1 MEIGIL
7 VKEKTQTKK
16 LMKPER
22 LFLIVTLVA
31 GLIFAIAQP
40 LFIEPDS
47 SYHFDK
53 SSYLSNT
60 VVDRTKIGFP
70 AEDYQSAPL
79 PFTTVTRKMKDGT
92 YFKDFF
98 ETKLPLVSKSK
109 VTDKRALGKKWY
121 QDIMHLIPALGVKV
135 GYMIYPSVGSMVLV
149 ARLFSLIFF
158 VLTMYFIIKKLKAYQ
173 MIFTII
179 SVTPVAIQFATS
191 LSYDSYNYIVF
202 AWLSATL
209 INLAVELQENK
220 EIQLKDFFLRIILP
234 SIALYFSKANSRL
247 LYLIVLAVFIVIV
260 AKKLKLSL
268 TKLQVLIGSGVLI
281 GLGALVYI
289 FRYHDQLCLVVSK
302 FLYTFMEPYYSVLTT
317 QVISGT
323 STAAIPA
330 WFYPIQYGALILLFL
345 SYTKE
350 QVPRWFAWLGL
361 LINLI
366 NLFGVLFKFA
376 IDPAFTEHVIT
387 GPQGRY
393 FTVFILLLAPI
404 LTLLAQKI
412 SVKSTGSWLRRIVLF
427 VSLMALAL
435 NLGVTTLRSYHL
447 HLPMDEYRS
456 GIEHYIFK

>member
-7 VKEKTQTKK
+7 VMENSQTKK

-22 LFLIVTLVA
+22 LFLIVALVA
-31 GLIFAIAQP
+31 GLIFIIAQP
-40 LFIEPDS
+40 LFVEPDA

-60 VVDRTKIGFP
+60 VVDRAQIGFP

-79 PFTTVTRKMKDGT
+79 PFATVTMKMKDGT

-98 ETKLPLVSKSK
+98 ATKLPLVSKSK
-109 VTDKRALGKKWY
+109 VTDKRALGINWY

-158 VLTMYFIIKKLKAYQ
+158 VLTMYFIIKKIKAYQ
-173 MIFTII
+173 MIFTIL
-179 SVTPVAIQFATS
+179 SVTPVVIQFAAS
-191 LSYDSYNYIVF
+191 LSYDAYNYIAF

-209 INLAVELQENK
+209 INLAVDLQEK
-220 EIQLKDFFLRIILP
+220 KVIQIKDFFLRLILP
-234 SIALYFSKANSRL
+234 SVALLFSKTNSRL
-247 LYLIVLAVFIVIV
+247 LYLIVLAFFIVII
-260 AKKLKLSL
+260 AQKLKISL
-268 TKLQVLIGSGVLI
+268 TKVQALIGSGGLI
-281 GLGALVYI
+281 ALGALLYL
-289 FRYHDQLCLVVSK
+289 FRYQDQLRLLVSK

-323 STAAIPA
+323 STVAIPA

-361 LINLI
+361 LINLM
-366 NLFGVLFKFA
+366 NLFGVLFKYA
-376 IDPAFTEHVIT
+376 IDPSFAEHVIT

-393 FTVFILLLAPI
+393 FTVFLLLLAPI
-404 LTLLAQKI
+404 LTLVAQKI
-412 SVKSTGSWLRRIVLF
+412 SVKSSGTWLRRIVLF
-427 VSLMALAL
+427 VSVMALAL
-435 NLGVTTLRSYHL
+435 NLGVTTLRSYYL

>member
-7 VKEKTQTKK
+7 VMENSQTKK

-22 LFLIVTLVA
+22 LFLIVALVA
-31 GLIFAIAQP
+31 GLIFIIAQP
-40 LFIEPDS
+40 LFVEPDA

-60 VVDRTKIGFP
+60 VVDRAQIGFP

-79 PFTTVTRKMKDGT
+79 PFATDTMKMKDGT

-109 VTDKRALGKKWY
+109 VTDKRALGINWY

-158 VLTMYFIIKKLKAYQ
+158 VLTMYFIIKKIKAYQ
-173 MIFTII
+173 MIFTIL
-179 SVTPVAIQFATS
+179 SVTPVVIQFAAS
-191 LSYDSYNYIVF
+191 LSYDAYNYIAF

-209 INLAVELQENK
+209 INLAVDLQEK
-220 EIQLKDFFLRIILP
+220 KVIQIKDFFLRLILP
-234 SIALYFSKANSRL
+234 SVALLFSKTNSRL
-247 LYLIVLAVFIVIV
+247 LYLIVLAFFIVII
-260 AKKLKLSL
+260 AQKLKISL
-268 TKLQVLIGSGVLI
+268 TKVQALIGSGGLI
-281 GLGALVYI
+281 ALGALLYL
-289 FRYHDQLCLVVSK
+289 FRYQDQLRLLVSK

-323 STAAIPA
+323 STVAIPA

-361 LINLI
+361 LINLM
-366 NLFGVLFKFA
+366 NLFGVLFKYA
-376 IDPAFTEHVIT
+376 IDPSFAEHVIT

-393 FTVFILLLAPI
+393 FTVFLLLLAPI
-404 LTLLAQKI
+404 LTLVAQKI
-412 SVKSTGSWLRRIVLF
+412 SVKSSGTWLRRIVLF
-427 VSLMALAL
+427 VSVMALAL
-435 NLGVTTLRSYHL
+435 NLGVTTLRSYYL

>member
-7 VKEKTQTKK
+7 VKEKTKTKK

-22 LFLIVTLVA
+22 LFLIVALVA

-60 VVDRTKIGFP
+60 VVDRAKIGFP

-79 PFTTVTRKMKDGT
+79 PFTTVTTKMKDGT

-109 VTDKRALGKKWY
+109 VTDKRALGTKWY
-121 QDIMHLIPALGVKV
+121 QDVMHLIPALGVKV

-202 AWLSATL
+202 AC
-209 INLAVELQENK
+209 
-220 EIQLKDFFLRIILP
+220 RGCP
-234 SIALYFSKANSRL
+234 PHR
-247 LYLIVLAVFIVIV
+247 
-260 AKKLKLSL
+260 
-268 TKLQVLIGSGVLI
+268 
-281 GLGALVYI
+281 
-289 FRYHDQLCLVVSK
+289 C
-302 FLYTFMEPYYSVLTT
+302 
-317 QVISGT
+317 
-323 STAAIPA
+323 PA
-330 WFYPIQYGALILLFL
+330 HW
-345 SYTKE
+345 
-350 QVPRWFAWLGL
+350 
-361 LINLI
+361 
-366 NLFGVLFKFA
+366 
-376 IDPAFTEHVIT
+376 
-387 GPQGRY
+387 
-393 FTVFILLLAPI
+393 
-404 LTLLAQKI
+404 
-412 SVKSTGSWLRRIVLF
+412 
-427 VSLMALAL
+427 
-435 NLGVTTLRSYHL
+435 
-447 HLPMDEYRS
+447 
-456 GIEHYIFK
+456 

>member
-79 PFTTVTRKMKDGT
+79 PFTTVTTKMKDGT

-289 FRYHDQLCLVVSK
+289 FRYHDQLHL
-302 FLYTFMEPYYSVLTT
+302 LPRFMET
-317 QVISGT
+317 
-323 STAAIPA
+323 
-330 WFYPIQYGALILLFL
+330 
-345 SYTKE
+345 
-350 QVPRWFAWLGL
+350 
-361 LINLI
+361 
-366 NLFGVLFKFA
+366 
-376 IDPAFTEHVIT
+376 
-387 GPQGRY
+387 
-393 FTVFILLLAPI
+393 
-404 LTLLAQKI
+404 
-412 SVKSTGSWLRRIVLF
+412 
-427 VSLMALAL
+427 
-435 NLGVTTLRSYHL
+435 
-447 HLPMDEYRS
+447 
-456 GIEHYIFK
+456 

>member
-1 MEIGIL
+1 M

>member
-1 MEIGIL
+1 MENS
-7 VKEKTQTKK
+7 QTKK

-22 LFLIVTLVA
+22 LFLIVALVA
-31 GLIFAIAQP
+31 GLIFIIAQP
-40 LFIEPDS
+40 LFVEPDA

-60 VVDRTKIGFP
+60 VVDRAQIGFP

-79 PFTTVTRKMKDGT
+79 PFATDTMKMKDGT

-109 VTDKRALGKKWY
+109 VTDKRALGINWY

-158 VLTMYFIIKKLKAYQ
+158 VLTMYFIIKKIKAYQ
-173 MIFTII
+173 MIFTIL
-179 SVTPVAIQFATS
+179 SVTPVVIQFAAS
-191 LSYDSYNYIVF
+191 LSYDAYNYIAF

-209 INLAVELQENK
+209 INLAVDLQEK
-220 EIQLKDFFLRIILP
+220 KVIQIKDFFLRLILP
-234 SIALYFSKANSRL
+234 SVALLFSKTNSRL
-247 LYLIVLAVFIVIV
+247 LYLIVLAFFIVII
-260 AKKLKLSL
+260 AQKLKISL
-268 TKLQVLIGSGVLI
+268 TKVQALIGSGGLI
-281 GLGALVYI
+281 ALGALLYL
-289 FRYHDQLCLVVSK
+289 FRYQDQLRLLVSK

-323 STAAIPA
+323 STVAIPA

-361 LINLI
+361 LINLM
-366 NLFGVLFKFA
+366 NLFGVLFKYA
-376 IDPAFTEHVIT
+376 IDPSFAEHVIT

-393 FTVFILLLAPI
+393 FTVFLLLLAPI
-404 LTLLAQKI
+404 LTLVAQKI
-412 SVKSTGSWLRRIVLF
+412 SVKSSGTWLRRIVLF
-427 VSLMALAL
+427 VSVMALAL
-435 NLGVTTLRSYHL
+435 NLGVTTLRSYYL

>member
-22 LFLIVTLVA
+22 LFLIVALVA

-79 PFTTVTRKMKDGT
+79 PFTTVTTKMKDGT

-98 ETKLPLVSKSK
+98 ETKLPILPKNK
-109 VTDKRALGKKWY
+109 VADQRVLGTKWY
-121 QDIMHLIPALGVKV
+121 QDVMHIVPALGVKV
-135 GYMIYPSVGSMVLV
+135 GHMIYPSMGSMVLV
-149 ARLFSLIFF
+149 ARFFSLIFF
-158 VLTMYFIIKKLKAYQ
+158 SVAMYFIIKKLKAYQ
-173 MIFTII
+173 MIFTVI
-179 SVTPVAIQFATS
+179 SVTPTAIQFAAS
-191 LSYDSYNYIVF
+191 LSYDCYNYVAF

-209 INLAVELQENK
+209 INLAIDLK
-220 EIQLKDFFLRIILP
+220 TKKPILLKDFFLRIMFP
-234 SIALYFSKANSRL
+234 SIALYFSKANSKL
-247 LYLIVLAVFIVIV
+247 LYLLVLVVFLVIV
-260 AKKLKLSL
+260 GKKFKISL
-268 TKLQVLIGSGVLI
+268 TKMQLMIGSTALI
-281 GLGALVYI
+281 ILGFLSYVFKYQ
-289 FRYHDQLCLVVSK
+289 DQLHLVISK

-323 STAAIPA
+323 STVAIPA
-330 WFYPIQYGALILLFL
+330 WFYPIQYSALVLLFL

-366 NLFGVLFKFA
+366 NLFGVLFKYA
-376 IDPAFTEHVIT
+376 INPEFTEHVIT

-393 FTVFILLLAPI
+393 FTVFILLLAPS

-412 SVKSTGSWLRRIVLF
+412 SVKMSGAWLRRIVLS
-427 VSLMALAL
+427 VSAMALVL
-435 NLGVTTLRSYHL
+435 NLGITMLKSYHL
-447 HLPMDEYRS
+447 QLPLDEYRS

>member
-1 MEIGIL
+1 MENS
-7 VKEKTQTKK
+7 QTKK

-22 LFLIVTLVA
+22 LFLIVALVA
-31 GLIFAIAQP
+31 GLIFIIAQP
-40 LFIEPDS
+40 LFVEPDA

-60 VVDRTKIGFP
+60 VVDRAQIGFP

-79 PFTTVTRKMKDGT
+79 PFATVTTKMKDGT

-109 VTDKRALGKKWY
+109 VTDKRALGKNWY

-158 VLTMYFIIKKLKAYQ
+158 VLTMYFIIKKIKAYQ
-173 MIFTII
+173 MIFTIL
-179 SVTPVAIQFATS
+179 SVTPVVIQFAAS
-191 LSYDSYNYIVF
+191 LSYDAYNYIAF

-209 INLAVELQENK
+209 INLAVDLQEK
-220 EIQLKDFFLRIILP
+220 KVIQIKDFFLRLILP
-234 SIALYFSKANSRL
+234 SVALLFSKTNSRL
-247 LYLIVLAVFIVIV
+247 LYLIVLAFFIVII
-260 AKKLKLSL
+260 AQKLKISL
-268 TKLQVLIGSGVLI
+268 TKVQALIGSGGLI
-281 GLGALVYI
+281 ALGALLYL
-289 FRYHDQLCLVVSK
+289 FRYQDQLRLLVSK

-323 STAAIPA
+323 STVAIPA

-361 LINLI
+361 LINLM
-366 NLFGVLFKFA
+366 NLFGVLFKYA
-376 IDPAFTEHVIT
+376 IDPSFAEHVIT

-393 FTVFILLLAPI
+393 FTVFLLLLAPI
-404 LTLLAQKI
+404 LTLVAQKI
-412 SVKSTGSWLRRIVLF
+412 SVKSSGTWLRRIVLF
-427 VSLMALAL
+427 VSVMALAL
-435 NLGVTTLRSYHL
+435 NLGVTTLRSYYL

>member
-7 VKEKTQTKK
+7 VMENSQTKK

-22 LFLIVTLVA
+22 LFLIVALVA
-31 GLIFAIAQP
+31 GLIFIIAQP
-40 LFIEPDS
+40 LFVEPDA

-60 VVDRTKIGFP
+60 VVDRAQIGFP

-79 PFTTVTRKMKDGT
+79 PFATVTMKMKDGT

-109 VTDKRALGKKWY
+109 VTDKRALGINWY

-173 MIFTII
+173 MIFAIL
-179 SVTPVAIQFATS
+179 SVTPVVIQFAAS
-191 LSYDSYNYIVF
+191 LSYDAYNYIAF

-209 INLAVELQENK
+209 INLAVDLQEK
-220 EIQLKDFFLRIILP
+220 KVIQIKDFFLRLILP
-234 SIALYFSKANSRL
+234 SVALLFSKTNSRL
-247 LYLIVLAVFIVIV
+247 LYLIVLAFFIVIV
-260 AKKLKLSL
+260 AQKLKISL
-268 TKLQVLIGSGVLI
+268 TKVQALIGSGGLI
-281 GLGALVYI
+281 ALGALLYL
-289 FRYHDQLCLVVSK
+289 FRYQDQLRLLVSK

-323 STAAIPA
+323 STVAIPA

-361 LINLI
+361 LINLM
-366 NLFGVLFKFA
+366 NLFGVLFKYA
-376 IDPAFTEHVIT
+376 IDPSFAEHVIT

-393 FTVFILLLAPI
+393 FTVFLLLLAPI

-412 SVKSTGSWLRRIVLF
+412 SVKSSGTWLRRIVLF
-427 VSLMALAL
+427 VSVMALAL
-435 NLGVTTLRSYHL
+435 NLGVTTLRSYYL

>member
-1 MEIGIL
+1 MENS
-7 VKEKTQTKK
+7 QTKK

-22 LFLIVTLVA
+22 LFLIVALVA
-31 GLIFAIAQP
+31 GLIFIIAQP
-40 LFIEPDS
+40 LFVEPDA

-60 VVDRTKIGFP
+60 VVDRAQIGFP

-79 PFTTVTRKMKDGT
+79 PFATDTMKMKDGT

-109 VTDKRALGKKWY
+109 VTDKHALGINWY

-158 VLTMYFIIKKLKAYQ
+158 VLTMYFIIKKIKAYQ
-173 MIFTII
+173 MIFTIL
-179 SVTPVAIQFATS
+179 SVTPVVIQFAAS
-191 LSYDSYNYIVF
+191 LSYDAYNYIAF

-209 INLAVELQENK
+209 INLAVDLQEK
-220 EIQLKDFFLRIILP
+220 KVIQIKDFFLRLILP
-234 SIALYFSKANSRL
+234 SVALLFSKTNSRL
-247 LYLIVLAVFIVIV
+247 LYLIVLAFFIVII
-260 AKKLKLSL
+260 AQKLKISL
-268 TKLQVLIGSGVLI
+268 TKVQALIGSGGLI
-281 GLGALVYI
+281 ALGALLYL
-289 FRYHDQLCLVVSK
+289 FRYQDQLRLLVSK

-323 STAAIPA
+323 STVAIPA

-361 LINLI
+361 LINLM
-366 NLFGVLFKFA
+366 NLFGVLFKYA
-376 IDPAFTEHVIT
+376 IDPSFAEHVIT

-393 FTVFILLLAPI
+393 FTVFLLLLAPI
-404 LTLLAQKI
+404 LTLVAQKI
-412 SVKSTGSWLRRIVLF
+412 SVKSSGTWLRRIVLF
-427 VSLMALAL
+427 VSVMALAL
-435 NLGVTTLRSYHL
+435 NLGVTTLRSYYL